1 MNGFMEKSDL
11 TDEKNQTMKKRIS
24 FLEEAGAATLHE
36 LKRILR
42 DPGAVLI
49 LLLAVIAYPVIY
61 SVAYQGEV
69 LRDLPIAIVDR
80 SNSMMSRTFSRMAD
94 ETDELEV
101 FAEPESMK
109 AAERL
114 FYDGE
119 VKGIVLIEK
128 EFQKNINA
136 GNPAVLKVFA
146 DGSYF
151 LFYKQVLSG
160 VMYSGGTLGAGIE
173 IQRLM
178 ASGEHHEQAKVSRD
192 PVSLKLKTLHNP
204 FGGYGA
210 FVMPGLMIVI
220 FQQTLLV
227 GLGMLGGTTA
237 EHRNPYF
244 REPSHQ
250 TTQTIMAYVSGRS
263 VAYLLLYI
271 LTGTIIFVWAY
282 NWFSFPDN
290 GSLWNAFILF
300 VPFIMANT
308 FLGMAIATLFK
319 HREEAFLFIV
329 FLSPVV
335 LFLSGIS
342 WPAEAIPPFLYSIGH
357 LFPSGYMVPAYL
369 RVRTMGASV
378 GEVSYELSGMLIQ
391 TAIYFLLAVWAL
403 KIRFRSIEKD
413 VPEQEIA

>member
-1 MNGFMEKSDL
+1 MN
-11 TDEKNQTMKKRIS
+11 KKIS

-36 LKRILR
+36 LKRIFR

-49 LLLAVIAYPVIY
+49 LLLAVIAYPVVY

-69 LRDLPIAIVDR
+69 LRDLPVAIVDR
-80 SNSMMSRTFSRMAD
+80 SNTMMSRTFSRMAD
-94 ETDELEV
+94 QTDELKV
-101 FAEPESMK
+101 LAEPASMK

-114 FYDGE
+114 FYNGQ
-119 VKGIVLIEK
+119 VNGIILIEK
-128 EFQKNINA
+128 DFQKHIHS
-136 GNPAVLKVFA
+136 GSPAVLKVFA

-160 VMYSGGTLGAGIE
+160 AMYSGGTLGAGIE

-178 ASGEHHEQAKVSRD
+178 ASGEHHEQAMISQD
-192 PVSLKLKTLHNP
+192 PVSLKVKTLHNP
-204 FGGYGA
+204 FGGYGG

-244 REPSHQ
+244 RKPSSQ
-250 TTQTIMAYVSGRS
+250 KTGTIMAYVSGRS
-263 VAYLLLYI
+263 IAYLLLYI
-271 LTGTIIFVWAY
+271 FTGIIIFVWAY
-282 NWFSFPDN
+282 KWFSFPDN
-290 GSLWNAFILF
+290 GSLWDAFILF
-300 VPFIMANT
+300 VPFILANT

-357 LFPSGYMVPAYL
+357 LFPSGFMVPAYL
-369 RVRTMGASV
+369 RVRTMGAAISD
-378 GEVSYELSGMLIQ
+378 VSYELSGLLIQ
-391 TAIYFLLAVWAL
+391 TAIYFLLAVWAG
-403 KIRFRSIEKD
+403 KIQSRRIEKD
-413 VPEQEIA
+413 VPGQEIA